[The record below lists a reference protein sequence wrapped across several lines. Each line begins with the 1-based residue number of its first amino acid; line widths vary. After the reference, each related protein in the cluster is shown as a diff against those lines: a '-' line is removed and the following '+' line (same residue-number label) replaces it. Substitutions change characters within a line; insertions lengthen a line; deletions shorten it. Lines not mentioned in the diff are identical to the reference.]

1 MGPAAPLIAL
11 LTGALLGG
19 VAGGTAGGVYT
30 CKVEGDHY
38 VIQYQAPAKDPYYQ
52 PVAGYNHHVHPLP
65 YHDSE
70 NYNIPPHYRYN
81 SEKRSLLFP
90 LFENKI

>member
-38 VIQYQAPAKDPYYQ
+38 VIQYQPPDHPYQ
-52 PVAGYNHHVHPLP
+52 PVAAYNHHVHPLP
-65 YHDSE
+65 YTLPH
-70 NYNIPPHYRYN
+70 HYR
-81 SEKRSLLFP
+81 
-90 LFENKI
+90 

>member
-38 VIQYQAPAKDPYYQ
+38 VIEYQPAHKAPSYNHEPLYQ

-65 YHDSE
+65 YHDVK
-70 NYNIPPHYRYN
+70 YGIPQHYR
-81 SEKRSLLFP
+81 
-90 LFENKI
+90 

>member
-38 VIQYQAPAKDPYYQ
+38 VIQYQPPGHDHEPYYQ

-65 YHDSE
+65 YQE
-70 NYNIPPHYRYN
+70 VKYNLPQQHYR
-81 SEKRSLLFP
+81 
-90 LFENKI
+90 

>member
-38 VIQYQAPAKDPYYQ
+38 VIQLKEPHQ
-52 PVAGYNHHVHPLP
+52 PLVGYNHHVHPLP
-65 YHDSE
+65 YKETFSYSHGL
-70 NYNIPPHYRYN
+70 PQHYR
-81 SEKRSLLFP
+81 
-90 LFENKI
+90 